1 MAKKELTPEQR
12 AEIRKRE
19 LAILKAENQMLEEA
33 KKNVMSTDKLDDI
46 AKTTTINDI
55 EAAMDDN
62 RKQAKV
68 YYGAS
73 EKDLGNTSYREVSPY
88 YVRKYQERLEK
99 KGLTDEGLRNK
110 QNTQATVSVKS
121 SLTEK
126 NRKHIK
132 REKNEELKQDVELET
147 KLMNQTYI
155 RNDNEL
161 SDNSEM
167 KENVTETTVT
177 QTRRRR
183 KNTEDIVEIPAVEK
197 IEEKKEEIIPQM
209 EVDKE
214 EISENS
220 PVNGYDFD
228 YSTIPDYVQYD
239 VIPLPSDGQ
248 CYPHKIGRLA
258 VAYLTASDEN
268 LIASPNMYR
277 DGKVIDVILD
287 RKILDKRVKPNEL
300 CKGDRDAVILWLRAT
315 GYDSRFPITA
325 TNPDTGKKY
334 DIDFDLNQ
342 LKYIPFNLKGDKDGL
357 FTYTT
362 ESGIF
367 KKEKANTSYEEE
379 EELKQDLVNERIN
392 ISAFDAIEHLNNL
405 QECFK
410 NFNNFN
416 DDDKQDADDC
426 LADLKS
432 IIGDN
437 VKMDENFKHE
447 YEEVITKQMI
457 KYTVSINGNTDRTYI
472 ENYIN
477 NMRAKEAYAYRTYV
491 MNNKPGVDFNITVN
505 IPESDG
511 GGSFDTFLTTD
522 DTIFLNI

>member
-1 MAKKELTPEQR
+1 MVKKELTPEQR

-46 AKTTTINDI
+46 AKTKTINDI
-55 EAAMDDN
+55 ETAMDDN

-132 REKNEELKQDVELET
+132 REKNEEFKQDLELET

-167 KENVTETTVT
+167 KENVTETTVK

-183 KNTEDIVEIPAVEK
+183 KNTEDIIEIPAVEK
-197 IEEKKEEIIPQM
+197 IEEKKEEIVPQM
-209 EVDKE
+209 ELDEE
-214 EISENS
+214 EIPENS

-248 CYPHKIGRLA
+248 CYSHKIGRLA

-287 RKILDKRVKPNEL
+287 RKILDKRVRPNEL

-315 GYDSRFPITA
+315 GYGSRFPITA

-342 LKYIPFNLKGDKDGL
+342 LKYLPFNLKGDKDGL

-362 ESGIF
+362 ENGTEIKF
-367 KKEKANTSYEEE
+367 KIMNYSEEE
-379 EELKQDLVNERIN
+379 KLREGLNSDRDSLNKLKIITHIEAIKDYLKNIDISNETDKSDANDCISDLNDIINENIKNRDVN
-392 ISAFDAIEHLNNL
+392 
-405 QECFK
+405 Q
-410 NFNNFN
+410 
-416 DDDKQDADDC
+416 
-426 LADLKS
+426 
-432 IIGDN
+432 
-437 VKMDENFKHE
+437 

-457 KYTVSINGNTDRTYI
+457 AYTMSVNGNTDRKYI

-477 NMRAKEAYAYRTYV
+477 NMRAKDAYAYRSYV
-491 MNNKPGVDFNITVN
+491 MNNIPGVDFNITIN

-511 GGSFDTFLTTD
+511 GGSFTSFLGLD

>member
-46 AKTTTINDI
+46 AKTKTINDI
-55 EAAMDDN
+55 ETAMDDN

-73 EKDLGNTSYREVSPY
+73 ENDLGNTSYREVSPY
-88 YVRKYQERLEK
+88 YIRKYQERLEK

-126 NRKHIK
+126 NRKHVK
-132 REKNEELKQDVELET
+132 REKNEEFKQDLELET

-167 KENVTETTVT
+167 KENVTETTVK

-183 KNTEDIVEIPAVEK
+183 KNTEDIVEMPAVEK
-197 IEEKKEEIIPQM
+197 IEEKKEEIVPQM
-209 EVDKE
+209 EVDEE
-214 EISENS
+214 EIPENS

-287 RKILDKRVKPNEL
+287 RKILDKRVRPNEL

-315 GYDSRFPITA
+315 GYGSRFPITA
-325 TNPDTGKKY
+325 MNQDTGKKY

-342 LKYIPFNLKGDKDGL
+342 LKYLPFNLKGDKDGL

-362 ESGIF
+362 ESGTKLKF
-367 KKEKANTSYEEE
+367 KVLSYEEE
-379 EELKQDLVNERIN
+379 EELKRDLVNERIN

-426 LADLKS
+426 IADLKS

-457 KYTVSINGNTDRTYI
+457 KYTVSVNGNTDRTYI

>member
-1 MAKKELTPEQR
+1 MAKKEFTPEQK

-33 KKNVMSTDKLDDI
+33 KKNVMNTDKLDDI
-46 AKTTTINDI
+46 AKTKTINDI
-55 EAAMDDN
+55 ETAMDDN
-62 RKQAKV
+62 RQQAKV

-88 YVRKYQERLEK
+88 YIKKYQERLEK

-110 QNTQATVSVKS
+110 QNTQATVSVNS
-121 SLTEK
+121 NLTEK

-132 REKNEELKQDVELET
+132 REKNEEFKQDVELET
-147 KLMNQTYI
+147 RLMNQTYI

-167 KENVTETTVT
+167 KDNVREATVK

-183 KNTEDIVEIPAVEK
+183 KNTEDVVETLTGEKVEN
-197 IEEKKEEIIPQM
+197 KKEEFIPQM
-209 EVDKE
+209 EVNEE
-214 EISENS
+214 EIPENS
-220 PVNGYDFD
+220 TVNGYDFD

-287 RKILDKRVKPNEL
+287 RKILDKRIIPNEL

-315 GYDSRFPITA
+315 GYGSRFPITA

-342 LKYIPFNLKGDKDGL
+342 LKYLPFNLKGDKDGL

-362 ESGIF
+362 ESGTVI
-367 KKEKANTSYEEE
+367 KYKIMTYAEEEKLREELNNDKDSLNKSKILNHIEIIKDYLKNIDISNETDKSDANDCISDLTDIINENMKNKSINQYEE
-379 EELKQDLVNERIN
+379 I
-392 ISAFDAIEHLNNL
+392 
-405 QECFK
+405 
-410 NFNNFN
+410 
-416 DDDKQDADDC
+416 
-426 LADLKS
+426 
-432 IIGDN
+432 
-437 VKMDENFKHE
+437 
-447 YEEVITKQMI
+447 ITKQMI
-457 KYTVSINGNTDRTYI
+457 AYTVSINGNTDRKYI

-477 NMRAKEAYAYRTYV
+477 NMRAKEAYAYRSYV
-491 MNNKPGVDFNITVN
+491 TENRPGVDFKININ
-505 IPESDG
+505 IPQSDG
-511 GGSFDTFLTTD
+511 GGSFSSFLGFD
-522 DTIFLNI
+522 DTVFLNI

>member
-46 AKTTTINDI
+46 AKTKTINDI
-55 EAAMDDN
+55 ETAMDDN
-62 RKQAKV
+62 KKQAKV

-99 KGLTDEGLRNK
+99 KGLTDEGIRNK

-121 SLTEK
+121 NLSKK

-132 REKNEELKQDVELET
+132 REKNEEFKQDLELET

-167 KENVTETTVT
+167 KENVTETTVK

-183 KNTEDIVEIPAVEK
+183 KNTEDIVEIPVVEK
-197 IEEKKEEIIPQM
+197 IEEKKEEIVPQM
-209 EVDKE
+209 EVDE
-214 EISENS
+214 AEISENS
-220 PVNGYDFD
+220 TVNGYDFD

-287 RKILDKRVKPNEL
+287 RKILDKRINANEL
-300 CKGDRDAVILWLRAT
+300 CQGDRDAVILWLRAT
-315 GYDSRFPITA
+315 GYGNNFPITV
-325 TNPDTGKKY
+325 TNPKNSKKY
-334 DIDFDLNQ
+334 DINFDLST
-342 LKYIPFNLKGDKDGL
+342 LKYLPFNLKGDNRGL
-357 FTYTT
+357 FTYKT
-362 ESGIF
+362 ENGTEIKF
-367 KKEKANTSYEEE
+367 KVLNHTEEE
-379 EELKQDLVNERIN
+379 KLRNELINERAALSIIN
-392 ISAFDAIEHLNNL
+392 ANRYISELQDCITNIENMNETDRKDAEDCILDLKDIIEENFDAANSH
-405 QECFK
+405 K
-410 NFNNFN
+410 
-416 DDDKQDADDC
+416 K
-426 LADLKS
+426 
-432 IIGDN
+432 
-437 VKMDENFKHE
+437 E
-447 YEEVITKQMI
+447 YEELITKQMI
-457 KYTVSINGNTDRTYI
+457 NYTVSINGNEDQEYI
-472 ENYIN
+472 ANFIN
-477 NMRAKEAYAYRTYV
+477 NMRAKDAYAYRSYV

-511 GGSFDTFLTTD
+511 GGSFNTFLELD

>member
-1 MAKKELTPEQR
+1 MAKKEFTPEQK

-33 KKNVMSTDKLDDI
+33 KKNVMNTDKLDDI
-46 AKTTTINDI
+46 AKTKTINDI
-55 EAAMDDN
+55 ETAMDDN

-121 SLTEK
+121 NLQEK

-132 REKNEELKQDVELET
+132 REKNEEFKQDVELET
-147 KLMNQTYI
+147 RLMNQTYI

-161 SDNSEM
+161 SGNSEM
-167 KENVTETTVT
+167 KENVTEATVK

-183 KNTEDIVEIPAVEK
+183 KNTEDIVEMPAVEK
-197 IEEKKEEIIPQM
+197 IEEKKEEIVPQM
-209 EVDKE
+209 EVDEE
-214 EISENS
+214 EIPENS

-248 CYPHKIGRLA
+248 CYSHKIGRLA

-287 RKILDKRVKPNEL
+287 RKILDKRVRPNEL

-315 GYDSRFPITA
+315 GYGSRFPITA

-342 LKYIPFNLKGDKDGL
+342 LKYLPFNLKGDKDGL

-362 ESGIF
+362 ESGTEI
-367 KKEKANTSYEEE
+367 KYKIMSYEEE
-379 EELKQDLVNERIN
+379 EKLKEELNNNKNSLNKSKIIQHINTVKDYLKNIDALNDTDRSDANDCIDDLTDIVNE
-392 ISAFDAIEHLNNL
+392 NL
-405 QECFK
+405 K
-410 NFNNFN
+410 TN
-416 DDDKQDADDC
+416 DNPQ
-426 LADLKS
+426 
-432 IIGDN
+432 
-437 VKMDENFKHE
+437 

-457 KYTVSINGNTDRTYI
+457 AYTVSINGNTDRKYI
-472 ENYIN
+472 ENFIN
-477 NMRAKEAYAYRTYV
+477 NMRAKDAYAYRTFV
-491 MNNKPGVDFNITVN
+491 IEHRPGVDFNITIN

-511 GGSFDTFLTTD
+511 GGSFNSFLGFD

>member
-1 MAKKELTPEQR
+1 MAKKELTPEQK
-12 AEIRKRE
+12 AEILKRE

-33 KKNVMSTDKLDDI
+33 KKNVMNTDKLDDI
-46 AKTTTINDI
+46 AKTKTINDI
-55 EAAMDDN
+55 ETAMDDN

-68 YYGAS
+68 YHGAS
-73 EKDLGNTSYREVSPY
+73 EKDLDNASYREVSPY
-88 YVRKYQERLEK
+88 YIKKYQERLEK
-99 KGLTDEGLRNK
+99 KGLTDDGLRNK
-110 QNTQATVSVKS
+110 QNAQATVSVKS
-121 SLTEK
+121 NIPEK

-132 REKNEELKQDVELET
+132 RNKNEEIKQDIELET
-147 KLMNQTYI
+147 RLMNQTYI

-167 KENVTETTVT
+167 KENVTETAVK

-197 IEEKKEEIIPQM
+197 IEEKKEEIVPRM
-209 EVDKE
+209 EVDEE
-214 EISENS
+214 EILENS

-300 CKGDRDAVILWLRAT
+300 CKGDRDAIILWLRAT
-315 GYDSRFPITA
+315 GYGSRFPITA

-334 DIDFDLNQ
+334 NIDFDLNQ
-342 LKYIPFNLKGDKDGL
+342 LKYLPFDLKGDKDGL

-362 ESGIF
+362 ESGTEI
-367 KKEKANTSYEEE
+367 KYKIMSYEEE
-379 EELKQDLVNERIN
+379 EKLREE
-392 ISAFDAIEHLNNL
+392 LNNN
-405 QECFK
+405 K
-410 NFNNFN
+410 NSLNKSKIIQHINAVKDYLKNIDILNETDRN
-416 DDDKQDADDC
+416 DANDCIDDLTDIINEN
-426 LADLKS
+426 LKTN
-432 IIGDN
+432 DN
-437 VKMDENFKHE
+437 PQ
-447 YEEVITKQMI
+447 YEEAITKQMI
-457 KYTVSINGNTDRTYI
+457 GYTVSINGNADRKYI
-472 ENYIN
+472 ERFIN
-477 NMRAKEAYAYRTYV
+477 NMRAKDAYAYRTFV
-491 MNNKPGVDFNITVN
+491 MEHHPGVDFKITIN
-505 IPESDG
+505 IPQSDG
-511 GGSFDTFLTTD
+511 GSSFSTFLAID
-522 DTIFLNI
+522 NTIFLNI

>member
-12 AEIRKRE
+12 TEIRNRE

-46 AKTTTINDI
+46 AKTKTINDI
-55 EAAMDDN
+55 ETAMDDN

-88 YVRKYQERLEK
+88 YVKKYQERLEK

-132 REKNEELKQDVELET
+132 REKNEEFKQDLELET

-167 KENVTETTVT
+167 KENVTETTVK

-197 IEEKKEEIIPQM
+197 IEEKKEEIVPQM
-209 EVDKE
+209 EVDEE
-214 EISENS
+214 EIPENS

-315 GYDSRFPITA
+315 GYGSRFPITA

-342 LKYIPFNLKGDKDGL
+342 LKYLPFNLKGDKDGL

-362 ESGIF
+362 ENGTEIKF
-367 KKEKANTSYEEE
+367 KIINYSEEE
-379 EELKQDLVNERIN
+379 KLREELNSDRDSLNKSKIINHIEAIKDYLKNIN
-392 ISAFDAIEHLNNL
+392 ILNDTDRNDANDCISDLTDIINENIKD
-405 QECFK
+405 K
-410 NFNNFN
+410 NI
-416 DDDKQDADDC
+416 KQ
-426 LADLKS
+426 
-432 IIGDN
+432 
-437 VKMDENFKHE
+437 

-457 KYTVSINGNTDRTYI
+457 AYTVSINGNTDKEYI
-472 ENYIN
+472 KNFIN
-477 NMRAKEAYAYRTYV
+477 NMRAKDAYAYRTYV
-491 MNNKPGVDFNITVN
+491 MENRPGIDFKININ

-511 GGSFDTFLTTD
+511 GGSFNSFLGLD

>member
-46 AKTTTINDI
+46 AKTKTINDI
-55 EAAMDDN
+55 ETAMDDN

-132 REKNEELKQDVELET
+132 REKNEEFKQDLELET

-167 KENVTETTVT
+167 KENVTETTVK

-183 KNTEDIVEIPAVEK
+183 KNTEDIIEIPTVEK
-197 IEEKKEEIIPQM
+197 IEEKKEEIVPQM
-209 EVDKE
+209 EVGEE
-214 EISENS
+214 EIPENS

-277 DGKVIDVILD
+277 DGKVVDVILD
-287 RKILDKRVKPNEL
+287 RKILDKRVRPNEL

-315 GYDSRFPITA
+315 GYGSRFPITA

-342 LKYIPFNLKGDKDGL
+342 LKYLPFNLKGDKDGL

-362 ESGIF
+362 ENGTEIKF
-367 KKEKANTSYEEE
+367 KIMNYSEEE
-379 EELKQDLVNERIN
+379 KLREGLNSDRDSLNKLKIINHIEAIKDYLKNIDISNETDKSDANDCISDLNDIINENIKNRDVN
-392 ISAFDAIEHLNNL
+392 
-405 QECFK
+405 Q
-410 NFNNFN
+410 
-416 DDDKQDADDC
+416 
-426 LADLKS
+426 
-432 IIGDN
+432 
-437 VKMDENFKHE
+437 

-457 KYTVSINGNTDRTYI
+457 AYTMSVNGNTDRKYI

-477 NMRAKEAYAYRTYV
+477 NMRAKDAYAYRSYV
-491 MNNKPGVDFNITVN
+491 MNNIPGVDFNITIN

-511 GGSFDTFLTTD
+511 GGSFTSFLGLD

>member
-1 MAKKELTPEQR
+1 MTKKEFTPEQK

-33 KKNVMSTDKLDDI
+33 KKNVMNTDKLDDI
-46 AKTTTINDI
+46 AKTKTINDI
-55 EAAMDDN
+55 ETAMDDN
-62 RKQAKV
+62 RQQAKV

-88 YVRKYQERLEK
+88 YIKKYQERLEK

-110 QNTQATVSVKS
+110 QNTQATVSVNS
-121 SLTEK
+121 NLTEK

-132 REKNEELKQDVELET
+132 REKNEEFKQDVELET
-147 KLMNQTYI
+147 RLMNQTYI

-161 SDNSEM
+161 PDNSEM
-167 KENVTETTVT
+167 KDNVREATVK

-183 KNTEDIVEIPAVEK
+183 KNTEDVVEIPAVEK
-197 IEEKKEEIIPQM
+197 IEEKKEEIVPQM
-209 EVDKE
+209 EVDEE
-214 EISENS
+214 EIPDNS

-287 RKILDKRVKPNEL
+287 RKILDKRIRPNEL

-315 GYDSRFPITA
+315 GYGSRFPITA

-342 LKYIPFNLKGDKDGL
+342 LKYLPFNLKGDKDGL
-357 FTYTT
+357 FTYVT
-362 ESGIF
+362 ESGTVI
-367 KKEKANTSYEEE
+367 KYKIMTYSEEEKLREELNNDKDSLNKSKILNHIEIIKDYLKNIDISNETDKSDANDCISDLTDIINENMKNKSINQYEE
-379 EELKQDLVNERIN
+379 I
-392 ISAFDAIEHLNNL
+392 
-405 QECFK
+405 
-410 NFNNFN
+410 
-416 DDDKQDADDC
+416 
-426 LADLKS
+426 
-432 IIGDN
+432 
-437 VKMDENFKHE
+437 
-447 YEEVITKQMI
+447 ITKQMI
-457 KYTVSINGNTDRTYI
+457 AYTVSINGNTDRKYI

-477 NMRAKEAYAYRTYV
+477 NMRAKEAYAYRSYV
-491 MNNKPGVDFNITVN
+491 TENRPGVDFKININ
-505 IPESDG
+505 IPQSDG
-511 GGSFDTFLTTD
+511 GGSFSSFLGFD
-522 DTIFLNI
+522 DTVFLNI

>member
-1 MAKKELTPEQR
+1 MVKKELTLEQK

-33 KKNVMSTDKLDDI
+33 KKNVMNTDKLDDI
-46 AKTTTINDI
+46 AKTKTINDI
-55 EAAMDDN
+55 ETAMDDN

-68 YYGAS
+68 YYGAF
-73 EKDLGNTSYREVSPY
+73 EKDLDNTSYREVSPY
-88 YVRKYQERLEK
+88 YIRKYQERLEK

-121 SLTEK
+121 NLTEK
-126 NRKHIK
+126 NRKHVK
-132 REKNEELKQDVELET
+132 REKNEEFKQDLELET

-155 RNDNEL
+155 RNDNKL

-167 KENVTETTVT
+167 KENITETIVK

-183 KNTEDIVEIPAVEK
+183 KNTEDIIEIPAVEK
-197 IEEKKEEIIPQM
+197 IEEKNEKIVPQM
-209 EVDKE
+209 EVNEE

-287 RKILDKRVKPNEL
+287 RKILDKRIRPNEL
-300 CKGDRDAVILWLRAT
+300 CKGDRDAIILWLRAT
-315 GYDSRFPITA
+315 GYGSRFPITA

-342 LKYIPFNLKGDKDGL
+342 LKYFPFNLKGDKDGL
-357 FTYTT
+357 FTYTMENGT
-362 ESGIF
+362 EIKF
-367 KKEKANTSYEEE
+367 KIINYSEEE
-379 EELKQDLVNERIN
+379 KLREELNSDRDSLNKSKIINHIEAIKDYLKNIN
-392 ISAFDAIEHLNNL
+392 ILNDTDRNDANDCISDLTDIINENIKD
-405 QECFK
+405 K
-410 NFNNFN
+410 NI
-416 DDDKQDADDC
+416 KQ
-426 LADLKS
+426 
-432 IIGDN
+432 
-437 VKMDENFKHE
+437 

-457 KYTVSINGNTDRTYI
+457 AYTVSINGNTDKEYI
-472 ENYIN
+472 KNFIN
-477 NMRAKEAYAYRTYV
+477 NMRAKDAYAYRTYV
-491 MNNKPGVDFNITVN
+491 MENKPGVDFKININ

-511 GGSFDTFLTTD
+511 GGSFNSFLGLD

>member
-12 AEIRKRE
+12 TEIRNRE

-46 AKTTTINDI
+46 AKTKTINDI
-55 EAAMDDN
+55 ETAMDDN

-68 YYGAS
+68 YSGAS

-126 NRKHIK
+126 NRKHVK
-132 REKNEELKQDVELET
+132 REKNEEFKQDLELET

-167 KENVTETTVT
+167 KENVTETTAK

-183 KNTEDIVEIPAVEK
+183 KNTEDIIEMPAVEK
-197 IEEKKEEIIPQM
+197 IEEKKEEIVPQM
-209 EVDKE
+209 EVDEE
-214 EISENS
+214 EIPENS

-287 RKILDKRVKPNEL
+287 RKILDKRVRPNEL

-315 GYDSRFPITA
+315 GYGSRFPITA

-342 LKYIPFNLKGDKDGL
+342 LKYLPFNLKGDKDGL

-362 ESGIF
+362 ENGTEIKF
-367 KKEKANTSYEEE
+367 KIINYSEEE
-379 EELKQDLVNERIN
+379 KLREELNSDRDSLNKSKIINHIEAIKDYLKNIN
-392 ISAFDAIEHLNNL
+392 ILNDTDRNDANDCISDLTDIINENIKD
-405 QECFK
+405 K
-410 NFNNFN
+410 NI
-416 DDDKQDADDC
+416 KQ
-426 LADLKS
+426 
-432 IIGDN
+432 
-437 VKMDENFKHE
+437 

-457 KYTVSINGNTDRTYI
+457 AYTVSINGNTDKEYI
-472 ENYIN
+472 KNFIN
-477 NMRAKEAYAYRTYV
+477 NMRAKDAYAYRTYV
-491 MNNKPGVDFNITVN
+491 MENRPGIDFKININ

-511 GGSFDTFLTTD
+511 GGSFNSFLGLD